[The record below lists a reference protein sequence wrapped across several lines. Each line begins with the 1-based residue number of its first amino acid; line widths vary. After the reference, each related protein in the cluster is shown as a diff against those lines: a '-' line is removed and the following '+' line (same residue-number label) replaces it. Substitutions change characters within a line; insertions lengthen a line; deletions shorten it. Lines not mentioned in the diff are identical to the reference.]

1 MEERLKKLYSNDENE
16 ANKSLEEL
24 ENVTS
29 ECILLYDY
37 FDQILPMLNDKNN
50 IIKLRGYLLIC
61 DLSKWDKKHKI
72 NENINQI
79 LTVFDIK
86 DQIILRH
93 CIQKTNLLLFH
104 IPELKDIVINKLEN
118 IDLKSFEE
126 NEVFLINSDINNL
139 LRGLN
144 E

>member
-1 MEERLKKLYSNDENE
+1 MNLEYIVTD
-16 ANKSLEEL
+16 NK
-24 ENVTS
+24 
-29 ECILLYDY
+29 Y
-37 FDQILPMLNDKNN
+37 Q
-50 IIKLRGYLLIC
+50 
-61 DLSKWDKKHKI
+61 
-72 NENINQI
+72 NINQI

-86 DQIILRH
+86 DQIILRR

-118 IDLKSFEE
+118 IDLKFFEE
-126 NEVFLINSDINNL
+126 NEVFLINSDINKL